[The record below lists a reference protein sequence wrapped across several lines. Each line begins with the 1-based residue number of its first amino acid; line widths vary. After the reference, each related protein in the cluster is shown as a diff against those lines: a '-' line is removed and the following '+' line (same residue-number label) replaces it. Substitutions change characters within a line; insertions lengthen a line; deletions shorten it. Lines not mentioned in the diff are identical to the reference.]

1 MEEMER
7 KKVGIPVGRKLH
19 QRKFC
24 GGDGEKESR
33 DSSREKVGS
42 EKLLWKRWR
51 ERAVERGE
59 DNTEIGEI

>member
-7 KKVGIPVGRKLH
+7 EKVGIPVGRKLH

-33 DSSREKVGS
+33 DSSREKAAS
-42 EKLLWKRWR
+42 EEILWRRWR
-51 ERAVERGE
+51 ERK
-59 DNTEIGEI
+59 